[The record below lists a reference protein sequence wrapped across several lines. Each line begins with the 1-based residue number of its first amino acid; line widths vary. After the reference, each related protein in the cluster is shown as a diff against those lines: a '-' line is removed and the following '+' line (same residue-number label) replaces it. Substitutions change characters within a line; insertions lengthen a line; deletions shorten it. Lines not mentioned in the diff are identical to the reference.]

1 MDDPLLP
8 ASDGDVGEPVV
19 LVVQHRRHRFPGRR
33 REVKALYDDTE
44 YAAVAAAARRAGL
57 TPGGYV
63 AVAAL
68 NAAGASPGPN
78 STRAQPPAVGD
89 RVLLAELLEAR
100 AGLRRYAVN
109 LNQAVI
115 ALHQGG
121 GAPVWMRQAVS
132 GCDRAVRRLDTVTSR
147 LADRLGAR

>member
-1 MDDPLLP
+1 MDDSLLP
-8 ASDGDVGEPVV
+8 PDGDGGEPVV
-19 LVVQHRRHRFPGRR
+19 LVVQHRRHRFPGRG

-44 YAAVAAAARRAGL
+44 YAAVAAAAAAAGL

-68 NAAGASPGPN
+68 TAAGTASTGPGLP
-78 STRAQPPAVGD
+78 RAQSPAVGD
-89 RVLLAELLEAR
+89 RVLLGELLEAR

-115 ALHQGG
+115 VLHQRGG
-121 GAPVWMRQAVS
+121 PPVWLRQAVS
-132 GCDRAVRRLDTVTSR
+132 GCDRAVQRLDAVTSR